1 MTNKWFVLLTTC
13 VNNFDEKEISYRK
26 TLYRKSILKW
36 LNETNLHIVV
46 VESSGWEFPYIDSHP
61 RLHIITFN
69 IAEKLSSSTK
79 YEAISIHHA
88 LNELKELKPS
98 FYTDCTHI
106 LKVTGRYFLEDISNK
121 LENLDSD
128 IDLYLQIH
136 RDNNIQWQNSEYY
149 GINKNLFIE
158 FIESVK
164 EKLMENALYDFTLD
178 HSYKTIGPFPNNI
191 PRGGDKLIITN
202 L

>member
-26 TLYRKSILKW
+26 TIYRKSILKW
-36 LNETNLHIVV
+36 LNDTNLHIVV
-46 VESSGWEFPYIDSHP
+46 IESSGWEFPYIDDHP

-69 IAEKLSSSTK
+69 ITEKLSSSTK
-79 YEAISIHHA
+79 YEAMSILHA
-88 LNELKELKPS
+88 LNQLKKTKPS

-106 LKVTGRYFLEDISNK
+106 LKVTGRYFLEDIINK

-136 RDNNIQWQNSEYY
+136 RDDNIQWQNTEYY

-164 EKLMENALYDFTLD
+164 EKLMEQALYDFTLD
-178 HSYKTIGPFPNNI
+178 HFYKTIGPFPNNI
-191 PRGGDKLIITN
+191 PRGGDKQIIKN